1 MANQFNN
8 LLYNYCIGKIIV
20 FQYAY
25 YITVLI
31 FISENHIMS
40 ALIFFMLPYL

>member
-1 MANQFNN
+1 MA
-8 LLYNYCIGKIIV
+8 KIIV

-31 FISENHIMS
+31 SISENHIMS